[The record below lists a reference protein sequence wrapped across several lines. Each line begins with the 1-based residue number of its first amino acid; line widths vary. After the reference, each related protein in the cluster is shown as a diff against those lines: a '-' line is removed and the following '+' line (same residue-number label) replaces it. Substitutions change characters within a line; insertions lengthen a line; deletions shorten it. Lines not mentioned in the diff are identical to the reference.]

1 MFGFLIFIIAKE
13 ISCTTAYI
21 YSQKDHQSTFAP
33 SELGF
38 PCVSFFPFLPL
49 SLQLILWSIETCR
62 AHSPALASKT
72 PLERAPCAFV
82 SNESPVS
89 RSLLVLCI
97 NQGISASFSL
107 SLPYR
112 HLWTIR
118 FRSTK
123 GPQQSPLTD
132 GRYRKK
138 GLSGLHEVCCRR
150 NILCC
155 LEPLRFSDLLI
166 TAAQLALL
174 VNIVTKPNLGP
185 LVQLTV
191 KSIY

>member
-1 MFGFLIFIIAKE
+1 MFGFLIFIIIE
-13 ISCTTAYI
+13 RNFMYNSLYI
-21 YSQKDHQSTFAP
+21 LTERSSKHLCSIRAWVP
-33 SELGF
+33 
-38 PCVSFFPFLPL
+38 VSFFLPFSPSL
-49 SLQLILWSIETCR
+49 SLANTLEHRNPSCSLSCPNFQD
-62 AHSPALASKT
+62 
-72 PLERAPCAFV
+72 PLERVPCTFV
-82 SNESPVS
+82 SDASPVS

-112 HLWTIR
+112 QLWTIR